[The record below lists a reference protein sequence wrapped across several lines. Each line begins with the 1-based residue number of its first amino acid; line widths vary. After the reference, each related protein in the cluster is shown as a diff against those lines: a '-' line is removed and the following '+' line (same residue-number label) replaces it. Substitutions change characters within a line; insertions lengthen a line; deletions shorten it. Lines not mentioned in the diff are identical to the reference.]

1 MECQDAGGVPEARLL
16 EEVEERM
23 GLGLDY
29 LNYVRNELR
38 MVVEKEMGK
47 IERAAQ
53 WAVETLASGRTCW
66 HADIG
71 HMPELE
77 VRIGREAR
85 PNIFK
90 PLRPTPHGREVR
102 LPEVRPGDFVVLG
115 DQFDVTEG
123 FIDMAL
129 EAKRLGAKVVGIGAS
144 MRAYR
149 NEIPVRHFSGKTLED
164 VVDLFI
170 DTHAPMGD
178 GALTE
183 GLRIGFGATT
193 GVLNCTIY
201 WALCGEIVEG
211 LVKKGLRI
219 PE

>member
-1 MECQDAGGVPEARLL
+1 
-16 EEVEERM
+16 M

-38 MVVEKEMGK
+38 TVLEKEMGK

-53 WAVETLASGRTCW
+53 WGVETLASGGNCW
-66 HADIG
+66 HADVG

-77 VRIGREAR
+77 VRVGREAR

-90 PLRPTPHGREVR
+90 PLRPTPHGRDVR
-102 LPEVRPGDFVVLG
+102 LPEVRPGDLVVLG

-144 MRAYR
+144 MKAFRD
-149 NEIPVRHFSGKTLED
+149 EIPVRHPSGKTLED

-183 GLRIGFGATT
+183 GLKMAFGATT
-193 GVLNCTIY
+193 GVLNCAIY
-201 WALCGEIVEG
+201 WALCGEIAEG
-211 LVKKGLRI
+211 LAKRGLRI
-219 PE
+219 PQ